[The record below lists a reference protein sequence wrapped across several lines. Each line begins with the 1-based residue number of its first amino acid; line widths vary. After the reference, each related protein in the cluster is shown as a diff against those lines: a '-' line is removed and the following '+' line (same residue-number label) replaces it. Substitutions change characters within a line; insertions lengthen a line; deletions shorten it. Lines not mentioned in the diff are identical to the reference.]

1 MSGPKCARFVSMEE
15 LLANCRSQLE
25 RYRSLGA
32 AWKKR
37 LRRAEL
43 DEGTDEEFIQRVL
56 QQFEAMIAA
65 SQPQEFQSRMDREIR
80 WLEQDFDRRVNA
92 RVEQVR
98 QEQRSTRRRVSAAST
113 VLAAAAKQPGKVSDE
128 VLSVLKHAQNGAETD
143 RATINRAVSAAFDAL
158 AQVEEKTVSEAQSEL
173 AARLGAGQERRS
185 IHDWIEETAPPDH
198 DSGERLDRML
208 SEMSLRFGGKAI
220 RPFQDRATELAREG
234 DPHHRKLLI
243 DSLTIEMAE
252 FARTTAARERLIE
265 AGESVLA
272 GLQSQS
278 GTSAVIETL
287 QAALKN
293 ETGQAL
299 EDAIEQARQDHEQHI
314 AAQGLKHRRKALL
327 EALDSLGYEVQEGM
341 ETVLVQEGRV
351 VIEHA
356 AREGYGVELAGL
368 VANDRFQVRAMR
380 FDDTNG
386 VRADEL
392 AHETEWCSTF
402 SDLRTILGKAGDEV
416 VIEQAIGVGQR
427 PLKVVPRRDSRR
439 RGGDQ
444 LPQRRSDGP

>member
-1 MSGPKCARFVSMEE
+1 MSGPKCARFVSVEE

-25 RYRSLGA
+25 RYRSLVA

-37 LRRAEL
+37 LQRAEL
-43 DEGTDEEFIQRVL
+43 DEGTDEEFIQGVL

-65 SQPQEFQSRMDREIR
+65 AQTQEFQSRMEREIR
-80 WLEQDFDRRVNA
+80 WLEQDFDRRVNVKA
-92 RVEQVR
+92 EQIR

-128 VLSVLKHAQNGAETD
+128 VLSVLERAQNGAETD
-143 RATINRAVSAAFDAL
+143 RATINRAVSAAFDSL
-158 AQVEEKTVSEAQSEL
+158 AQVEEKTVSEAQREL
-173 AARLGAGQERRS
+173 AARLGAGQERRT

-208 SEMSLRFGGKAI
+208 SEMSLRFGGEAV
-220 RPFQDRATELAREG
+220 RPFQNRAVELAKEG

-243 DSLTIEMAE
+243 DSLTIEMAG
-252 FARTTAARERLIE
+252 FARTTAERERLIE

-272 GLQSQS
+272 GLRSQS
-278 GTSAVIETL
+278 SPCSAVTEKL
-287 QAALKN
+287 QAALKD

-299 EDAIEQARQDHEQHI
+299 EDAIEQARQDQEQHI
-314 AAQGLKHRRKALL
+314 ATQGLKHRRKALL
-327 EALDSLGYEVQEGM
+327 EALNSLGYEVQEGM
-341 ETVLVQEGRV
+341 ETALVHEGRV
-351 VIEHA
+351 VIEHT
-356 AREGYGVELAGL
+356 ARQGYGVELAGL

-380 FDDTNG
+380 FDDTAG
-386 VRADEL
+386 RQADEL
-392 AHETEWCSTF
+392 AHEVEWCSTF

-427 PLKVVPRRDSRR
+427 PLKVVPRRDTRR

-444 LPQRRSDGP
+444 LRQRRFD

>member
-1 MSGPKCARFVSMEE
+1 MSGPKCARFVSVEE
-15 LLANCRSQLE
+15 RLASCRSQLE
-25 RYRSLGA
+25 RYRSLVA
-32 AWKKR
+32 AWQKR
-37 LRRAEL
+37 LQRAEL
-43 DEGTDEEFIQRVL
+43 DEEADEEFIHGVL

-65 SQPQEFQSRMDREIR
+65 AQTQEFQSRMEREIR

-92 RVEQVR
+92 KAEQIR
-98 QEQRSTRRRVSAAST
+98 QEQQSTRRRVSAAST

-128 VLSVLKHAQNGAETD
+128 VLSVLERAQNGAETD
-143 RATINRAVSAAFDAL
+143 RTTINRAVSAAFDSL

-173 AARLGAGQERRS
+173 AARLGAGQERRT
-185 IHDWIEETAPPDH
+185 IHDWIEKTAPPDH
-198 DSGERLDRML
+198 DSGERLDGML
-208 SEMSLRFGGKAI
+208 SDMSLRFGREAV
-220 RPFQDRATELAREG
+220 RPFQDRADELATEG

-243 DSLTIEMAE
+243 DSLTIEMAR

-272 GLQSQS
+272 GLRSQS
-278 GTSAVIETL
+278 GPCSAAIEKL
-287 QAALKN
+287 QAALKD

-299 EDAIEQARQDHEQHI
+299 EDAIEQARQDQEQHI

-341 ETVLVQEGRV
+341 ETALVQEGRV
-351 VIEHA
+351 VIEHT
-356 AREGYGVELAGL
+356 ARQGYGVELAGL

-380 FDDTNG
+380 FDDTAG
-386 VRADEL
+386 GQADEL
-392 AHETEWCSTF
+392 AHEVEWCSTF
-402 SDLRTILGKAGDEV
+402 SDLRTILGKAGDKV

-439 RGGDQ
+439 RGGNQ
-444 LPQRRSDGP
+444 LRQRKLD